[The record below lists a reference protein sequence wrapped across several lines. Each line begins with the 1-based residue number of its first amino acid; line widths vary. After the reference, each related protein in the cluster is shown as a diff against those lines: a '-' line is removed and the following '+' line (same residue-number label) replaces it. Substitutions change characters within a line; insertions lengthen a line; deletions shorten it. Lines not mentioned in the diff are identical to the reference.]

1 MKNTLPAAVL
11 SLLIATS
18 VFLNGIHV
26 KDVLNSA
33 LTDASQMTA
42 KVAADL
48 HPHVDK
54 QIHKMTSDIPQLD
67 GRSLRLRDYKRLQ
80 LNSWK
85 NLLDSWR
92 DQLALLIG

>member
-11 SLLIATS
+11 ALLLATS
-18 VFLNGIHV
+18 VFLNGIHA
-26 KDVLNSA
+26 KDVLVSSQ
-33 LTDASQMTA
+33 TDAAQSA

-54 QIHKMTSDIPQLD
+54 QIHKMTSDMPQLD
-67 GRSLRLRDYKRLQ
+67 GRSLRLRDYKKLQ
-80 LNSWK
+80 FNGLR